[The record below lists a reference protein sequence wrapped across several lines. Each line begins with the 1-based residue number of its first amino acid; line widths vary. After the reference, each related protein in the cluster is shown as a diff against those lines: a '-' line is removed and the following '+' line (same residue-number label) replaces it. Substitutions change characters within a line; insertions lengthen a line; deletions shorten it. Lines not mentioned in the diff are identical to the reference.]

1 MKTIEIGKAKWRV
14 QVDDN
19 FVSPEGYS
27 LSVSQSGY
35 VKMLRSTGE
44 RRPSG
49 SYVYEE
55 DYLHRW
61 LMKAA
66 KDKVVLFIDCDRLN
80 LQRDNLL
87 VCERAVSIRH
97 TGGRSGRFKGVHFSK
112 KQLKWT
118 PRSPATIRPSAW
130 GPSTRRSTR
139 RWPTTTRQ
147 SDSTA
152 STPTSTGCRKIRG
165 DRKFEQ

>member
-35 VKMLRSTGE
+35 VKMLRPTGE

-112 KQLKWT
+112 KQLKWIAQIT
-118 PRSPATIRPSAW
+118 CNYKTFSLGSFDTEEHAAMAYNHAAVRLYGEHAYVNRMPEDPR
-130 GPSTRRSTR
+130 G
-139 RWPTTTRQ
+139 
-147 SDSTA
+147 
-152 STPTSTGCRKIRG
+152 
-165 DRKFEQ
+165 